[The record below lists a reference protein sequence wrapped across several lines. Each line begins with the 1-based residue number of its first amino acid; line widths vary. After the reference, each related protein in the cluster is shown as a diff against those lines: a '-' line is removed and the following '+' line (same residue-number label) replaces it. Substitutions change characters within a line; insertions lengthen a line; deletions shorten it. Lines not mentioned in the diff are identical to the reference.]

1 MFLKALLFA
10 ILFFPYS
17 GQHVSETVQQAQNE
31 RCTLPAPSSLT
42 AKWADNRL
50 AMSWKPV
57 ENADAYHIRVE
68 NMDTQSII
76 IEDIIVSDYT
86 TYVTSGLDASADYR
100 VSIRSMCG
108 PEDSE
113 FVIII
118 DVTGI

>member
-1 MFLKALLFA
+1 MFLKVLLFA
-10 ILFFPYS
+10 ILLLPYS
-17 GQHVSETVQQAQNE
+17 GKNLNETIQSTQNE
-31 RCTLPAPSSLT
+31 RCTLPAPSSLI
-42 AKWADNRL
+42 AKWADSRMAL
-50 AMSWKPV
+50 SWKPV
-57 ENADAYHIRVE
+57 ESADGYHIRVE

-86 TYVTSGLDASADYR
+86 NYVTSGLDASGNYR

-108 PEDSE
+108 SEDSE

>member
-10 ILFFPYS
+10 ILLVPYS
-17 GQHVSETVQQAQNE
+17 GNDLSKTTLPQHE

-57 ENADAYHIRVE
+57 ENADAYHIRIE

-86 TYVTSGLDASADYR
+86 SYFTSGLDSSNNYR
-100 VSIRSMCG
+100 VSVRSMCG
-108 PEDSE
+108 SEDSE
-113 FVIII
+113 SVIII